1 MRKSALRI
9 VSYLLL
15 FALISVLGGC
25 SLKENT
31 TKAVVNEIKKSDIML
46 KDISEDL
53 ESFQYYK
60 AEEKD
65 ITDKYGEKLLT
76 PKYLP
81 ERFKSYGVYLSDSVK
96 ELPVVKQIW
105 YDPDKLEVFTV
116 TQSKKNSD
124 PDRED
129 EIHFTDMREDGK
141 KISDEC
147 TWAKYVTTY
156 GFTRGG
162 TFGYGHMFVNDEN
175 NRDEYN
181 KILKSLTQ

>member
-15 FALISVLGGC
+15 FVLISVVGGC

-53 ESFQYYK
+53 KSYQYYK

-65 ITDKYGEKLLT
+65 ITDKYGETLLT

-81 ERFKSYGVYLSDSVK
+81 ERFKSYGIYINDSVK
-96 ELPVVKQIW
+96 EYPMLKQIW
-105 YDPDKLEVFTV
+105 YDSEKFEVLTV
-116 TQSKKNSD
+116 TQTKDSTYPDKN
-124 PDRED
+124 D
-129 EIHFTDMREDGK
+129 EIYFTDMREDGK

-147 TWAKYVTTY
+147 TWANYVTTY
-156 GFTRGG
+156 GFIKGG
-162 TFGYGHMFVNDEN
+162 INGQGHMYVNDEN
-175 NRDEYN
+175 NRAEYD
-181 KILKSLTQ
+181 KILKSLAE